1 VTIGSWR
8 QSTTRW
14 LRSVRPDRRYVRD
27 DLLAGLPRAIGSV
40 PDGMA
45 SAVLVGVNPV
55 YGLYASFAGPTAG
68 GFVVS
73 TQLMVITTTSA
84 AALAAGS
91 AVSGMSEPD
100 KAKALFLLTL
110 LAGVAMIVA
119 GALRFGRYVRFV
131 SHSVMIG
138 FLTGVA
144 ANIVFSQLSD
154 LTGAEAT
161 GSFALQKAFDV
172 LIHPSR
178 IDPASLFTGLAA
190 IGLMVALAHTRAGN
204 LAAIVALVVPTLIVI
219 VFGLESVA
227 RVSDVAPIPHGIPL
241 PAMPE
246 LSQLSLKLITSAL
259 AIAAIVLVQ
268 GAGVAESAPNTDG
281 SRSDANRNFVAQGVG
296 NVASGFF
303 KGQPVGGSVG
313 QTALNKAVGARSRWA
328 AIFSGLWMLIILAVF
343 SGAVGYVAMP
353 TLAAILIYAAIS
365 SLRWGEIV
373 TIWHTGA
380 TSQVAMVTTFVATLF
395 LPIPA
400 AVGISVAL
408 SLILQL
414 NRDALD
420 LRVVQLVRTA
430 DGRFEEREAPARP
443 ADDAVTML
451 DVYGSLYYAG
461 ARTLQARL
469 PDPTGTRSPAIVIRL
484 RGRSTLGATFVI
496 VIKQYAEQVALA
508 DGRLFLSG
516 VGPDLVEQL
525 HRTRVDELALRARI
539 FEATAV
545 VGESSEA
552 AYDAAETWLMGREA

>member
-1 VTIGSWR
+1 VK
-8 QSTTRW
+8 
-14 LRSVRPDRRYVRD
+14 PDRRHVRD

-110 LAGVAMIVA
+110 LAGIAMIVA

-154 LTGAEAT
+154 LTGAQAS
-161 GSFALQKAFDV
+161 GSFALQKAVDV
-172 LIHPSR
+172 IIHPSR
-178 IDPASLFTGLAA
+178 IDPASLCTGLAA
-190 IGLMVALAHTRAGN
+190 IGLMVALAHTRIGN
-204 LAAIVALVVPTLIVI
+204 LAAIIALIVPTAIVL

-241 PAMPE
+241 PALPE
-246 LSQLSLKLITSAL
+246 LSQLSFKLITSAL

-268 GAGVAESAPNTDG
+268 GAGVAEAAPNADG
-281 SRSDANRNFVAQGVG
+281 SRSDANRNFLAQGVG

-313 QTALNKAVGARSRWA
+313 MTALNKAVGARTRWA
-328 AIFSGLWMLIILAVF
+328 AIFSGLWMLVILAVF

-353 TLAAILIYAAIS
+353 TLAAILIYAAIA
-365 SLRWGEIV
+365 SLRTGEIA
-373 TIWHTGA
+373 TIWQTGA
-380 TSQVAMVTTFVATLF
+380 TSQVAMVTTFSATLF

-400 AVGISVAL
+400 AVGIGVAL

-420 LRVVQLVRTA
+420 LRVVQLVRTSE
-430 DGRFEEREAPARP
+430 GRFEEREAPARP

-461 ARTLQARL
+461 ARTLQAHL
-469 PDPTGTRSPAIVIRL
+469 PDPTGTRSPAIVVRL
-484 RGRSTLGATFVI
+484 RGRSALGATFV
-496 VIKQYAEQVALA
+496 VVMKQYAEQVALA

-552 AYDAAETWLMGREA
+552 AYDAAETWLMGRQV